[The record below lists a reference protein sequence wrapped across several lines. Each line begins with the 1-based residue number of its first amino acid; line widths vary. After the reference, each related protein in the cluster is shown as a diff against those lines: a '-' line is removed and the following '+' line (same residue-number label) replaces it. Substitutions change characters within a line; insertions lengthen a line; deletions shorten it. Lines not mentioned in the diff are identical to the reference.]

1 MVSKTDLLIF
11 PTELV
16 HLQVPVPGKTPGDI
30 YIGLFSLSLTSNISA
45 RSVVSKIYLPITSHD
60 LHCYHY
66 LDGIYYHQ
74 YFPHTYWSLSF
85 HSGSSCFLPPSHM
98 LCQEYSQQSVCPANL
113 VWSQPV
119 LSQSTSIKIKHIYQT
134 LPGTLRKVSV
144 YISKVFLFGVV
155 EKYIQGSSSRT
166 FLFTNQEHFGS
177 S

>member
-30 YIGLFSLSLTSNISA
+30 YIALFSISLTSNVSA
-45 RSVVSKIYLPITSHD
+45 RSVVSKIYPPITSHD

-66 LDGIYYHQ
+66 LDGVYYHQ

-98 LCQEYSQQSVCPANL
+98 LCQVYSQQSVCPANL

-119 LSQSTSIKIKHIYQT
+119 LSQSTSIKKKAHLSNFIWDIEKGQCLYFKSFPLWGCRKVYSGFKFQNLLIYKS
-134 LPGTLRKVSV
+134 GTLW
-144 YISKVFLFGVV
+144 
-155 EKYIQGSSSRT
+155 
-166 FLFTNQEHFGS
+166 
-177 S
+177 